1 MSSPSIR
8 HNHTQNGYSHGCTL
22 SQRDPNYHYQFSNLL
37 NPSCCITAETPTVDS
52 VDYTELVRPI
62 QSIKGYLQ
70 NKRINKLLK
79 YLKNHV
85 HIDCGNLINGKYL
98 PVDYLNQIITES
110 GKKHVIAAHD
120 LGGGKTEFN
129 KLVRDKYYGSCGAGL
144 SHRVALTNQIADRI
158 NAVSYEDIKAGKDG
172 KGAQYQRLSSTVHS
186 IGQLVGRDDCQQAFS
201 GVLALDE
208 TESVASEFLQSTI
221 KNEAQTLN
229 AIRQACEKSSL
240 TLAMDAH
247 AGLKTLA
254 LLNAA
259 GVPDDDILLIT
270 TGYQSLIGYRA
281 LIFTETDNNKTPVKT
296 NFFGSILD
304 DLAAE
309 LKVIVTSL
317 SKNALDEL
325 ERLVKSK
332 FGDVITYIKVTSD
345 TSSNSE
351 SRGLNADNYHVY
363 QLVMLSPSL
372 STGASFDK
380 DNADKSYCIVINA
393 RDTGTPY
400 DALQAM
406 LRDRKVKS
414 GEINI
419 YYQDLSQTLSNE
431 HKMALGWSAQKEHI
445 NQFVSTLSESDQQ
458 RFAVTRPHLNDTVDL
473 LRIVATEDA
482 AAKQD
487 FLPILESELTA
498 KGAEVIHCD
507 SSQLNNDTLTPQ
519 ERKEAKQAAK
529 AEELQAIS
537 NAPRLTDAERSYLI
551 DVRDSMEK
559 ADLVDLYGLD
569 DTAKKKAALTRHKIE
584 HETTIDLS
592 TLPPKEA
599 EKLIEKA
606 TDGDL
611 IPNLRE
617 WDIARATEVEL
628 KRVQK
633 AVLAGVHTSMIDSG
647 AFIEKLSSDRVAWV
661 DRGHYGKMLL
671 AAMGVSFDSDGMAVW
686 DGNPLITSKTL
697 KDRAARGGAWAQA
710 CSKSPMKVIK
720 CGLLPIDTMAVNL
733 KANLIEHTRKAAE
746 RYGIKWRKVRGS
758 DDYTIDAD
766 TMDAVIG
773 MVNSRK
779 ARGVD
784 AVAER
789 IRSYED
795 YIQRH
800 TPPNIAE
807 PPKETAKEKGL
818 VERVISDKITKGNNP
833 TWYRQQQRAI
843 NKNATPE
850 NIWNLN
856 SENNSNTNV
865 KTN

>member
-1 MSSPSIR
+1 MD
-8 HNHTQNGYSHGCTL
+8 NHPANILSLNTEYRYNVKFDRYNVNSNSKISHYV
-22 SQRDPNYHYQFSNLL
+22 SRNVPR
-37 NPSCCITAETPTVDS
+37 
-52 VDYTELVRPI
+52 LVT
-62 QSIKGYLQ
+62 
-70 NKRINKLLK
+70 LLK
-79 YLKNHV
+79 RLKNHV
-85 HIDCGNLINGKYL
+85 HIDCSALINGKYL
-98 PVDYLNQIITES
+98 PDERLNQIIANS
-110 GKKHVIAAHD
+110 GKKHVVVAHD
-120 LGGGKTEFN
+120 LGGGKTESN

-144 SHRVALTNQIADRI
+144 SHRVALTNQIANRI

-172 KGAQYQRLSSTVHS
+172 KGAQYQRLSSTIHS
-186 IGQLVGRDDCQQAFS
+186 IDKLIGRDDCQQAFS

-229 AIRQACEKSSL
+229 AVRQACEKSSL

-296 NFFGSILD
+296 NFLGSILD
-304 DLAAE
+304 DLAAN

-332 FGDVITYIKVTSD
+332 FGNVISYIKVTSD

-372 STGASFDK
+372 STGASFDR

-419 YYQDLSQTLSNE
+419 YYQNLSQSLSNE
-431 HKMALGWSAQKEHI
+431 HKMALEWSAREEHI
-445 NQFVSTLSESDQQ
+445 NQFVSTLSEPDKQ
-458 RFAVTRPHLNDTVDL
+458 RFAATRPHLDETINL
-473 LRIVATEDA
+473 LRVVATEDA

-487 FLPILESELTA
+487 FLQILESELTA

-507 SSQLNNDTLTPQ
+507 PSQLNNDTLTPK

-537 NAPRLTDAERSYLI
+537 NAPRLTDAERAYLT
-551 DVRDSMEK
+551 DVRESPEK
-559 ADLVDLYGLD
+559 ENLVELYGLD
-569 DTAKKKAALTRHKIE
+569 DTAKKKAALTRHQIE
-584 HETTIDLS
+584 RETTIDLS

-606 TDGDL
+606 TDGEL

-617 WDIARATEVEL
+617 WDIARATESDL

-633 AVLAGVHTSMIDSG
+633 AVLAGVHTSTVDAG
-647 AFIEKLSSDRVAWV
+647 AFTEKMSSDRVSWV
-661 DRGHYGKMLL
+661 ERGHYGKMLL
-671 AAMGVSFDSDGMAVW
+671 AAMGVSFDGNGMAVW
-686 DGNPLITSKTL
+686 DGNPLITPKTL
-697 KDRAARGGAWAQA
+697 KDSAARGGAWAQA

-720 CGLLPIDTMAVNL
+720 CGLLPIDTMAINL
-733 KANLIEHTRKAAE
+733 KSNLIEHTRKAAAC
-746 RYGIKWRKVRGS
+746 YGIKWRKVRGF
-758 DDYTIDAD
+758 DDYIIDAD
-766 TMDAVIG
+766 SMNAVIS
-773 MVNSRK
+773 MVNNRK

-789 IRSYED
+789 IRSYND

-800 TPPNIAE
+800 TPPSIAE

-818 VERVISDKITKGNNP
+818 VECVVSNKITKGNNP
-833 TWYRQQQRAI
+833 TWYRKQQWI
-843 NKNATPE
+843 LIKNSTPE
-850 NIWNLN
+850 NLWNLKRKNNRN
-856 SENNSNTNV
+856 SDV
-865 KTN
+865 KTINGGGGDHLTPPQTKYMIFNKKHDL

>member
-1 MSSPSIR
+1 MSSPFTKHKYTDS
-8 HNHTQNGYSHGCTL
+8 GYIHGCTL
-22 SQRDPNYHYQFSNLL
+22 SHRNRNYKDCQG
-37 NPSCCITAETPTVDS
+37 TETPTVDS
-52 VDYTELVRPI
+52 ADYTKLVRPI
-62 QSIKGYLQ
+62 QSPNVPRSIPRGGIRLQ
-70 NKRINKLLK
+70 KLLK
-79 YLKNHV
+79 ILKNHI
-85 HIDCGNLINGKYL
+85 HITTNDLVGGKY
-98 PVDYLNQIITES
+98 PHVDHVSQIIANS
-110 GKKHVIAAHD
+110 GKKHVVVAHD

-144 SHRVALTNQIADRI
+144 SHRVALTNQIANRI

-186 IGQLVGRDDCQQAFS
+186 IDKLVGRDDCQQAFS

-208 TESVASEFLQSTI
+208 TESVASEFLQTTI

-247 AGLKTLA
+247 AGLKSLA

-259 GVPDDDILLIT
+259 GVPNDDILLIT
-270 TGYQSLIGYRA
+270 TGYQSLVGYRA
-281 LIFTETDNNKTPVKT
+281 LIYKESDNNKTPVKT
-296 NFFGSILD
+296 NFLGSILD
-304 DLAAE
+304 DLAAD

-332 FGDVITYIKVTSD
+332 FGDVISYIKVTSD
-345 TSSNSE
+345 TSANSE
-351 SRGLNADNYHVY
+351 SRALNADNYHAY

-380 DNADKSYCIVINA
+380 NNADKSYCIVINA

-431 HKMALGWSAQKEHI
+431 HKMALEWSTQKDHI
-445 NQFVSTLSESDQQ
+445 DNFISTLSESDQQ
-458 RFAVTRPHLNDTVDL
+458 RFAATRPHLDETVNL
-473 LRIVATEDA
+473 LRVVATEDA

-487 FLPILESELTA
+487 FLQILESELTA

-507 SSQLNNDTLTPQ
+507 PSQLNNDTLTPQ

-529 AEELQAIS
+529 AEELQAIID
-537 NAPRLTDAERSYLI
+537 APRLTANERIYITSI
-551 DVRDSMEK
+551 SDTIEK
-559 ADLVDLYGLD
+559 ADAIDQYGLHD
-569 DTAKKKAALTRHKIE
+569 EPKKKAALTRYKIE
-584 HETTIDLS
+584 HETTIDL
-592 TLPPKEA
+592 TALPPKQA
-599 EKLIEKA
+599 EKLIAKA
-606 TDGDL
+606 TDGEL
-611 IPNLRE
+611 IHNLRE
-617 WDIARATEVEL
+617 WDIARATEYEL

-633 AVLAGVHTSMIDSG
+633 AVLAGVHTSTIDTG
-647 AFIEKLSSDRVAWV
+647 AFTEKLSSDRVTWV

-671 AAMGVSFDSDGMAVW
+671 AAMGVNFDSNGMAVW
-686 DGNPLITSKTL
+686 DGNPLITAKTL
-697 KDRAARGGAWAQA
+697 KSNGGAWYQA
-710 CSKSPMKVIK
+710 CNKTPMKVIK

-733 KANLIEHTRKAAE
+733 KSNLLEHTRKAAE

-758 DDYTIDAD
+758 DDYAIDAD
-766 TMDAVIG
+766 SMDAVIG

-789 IRSYED
+789 IRSYDD

-833 TWYRQQQRAI
+833 TWYRKQQRAI
-843 NKNATPE
+843 KENATSE
-850 NIWNLN
+850 ELWNLDFK
-856 SENNSNTNV
+856 NNRNQDV

>member
-1 MSSPSIR
+1 MSNPRAETHADSLNLASKGKTV
-8 HNHTQNGYSHGCTL
+8 HTL
-22 SQRDPNYHYQFSNLL
+22 SANTALNYLPESVNSELGNSNK
-37 NPSCCITAETPTVDS
+37 
-52 VDYTELVRPI
+52 LVRPI
-62 QSIKGYLQ
+62 QSPNVSRNVSRLDKVL
-70 NKRINKLLK
+70 KR
-79 YLKNHV
+79 LKNHT
-85 HIDCGNLINGKYL
+85 HIDCDNLINGKYL
-98 PVDYLNQIITES
+98 PVDYLNQIIAES
-110 GKKHVIAAHD
+110 GKKYVIAAHD

-158 NAVSYEDIKAGKDG
+158 NAISYEDIKSGKDG

-208 TESVASEFLQSTI
+208 TESVASEFLQATI

-304 DLAAE
+304 DLAAG

-332 FGDVITYIKVTSD
+332 FSDVISYIKVTSD

-351 SRGLNADNYHVY
+351 SRGLNADNYHAY

-431 HKMALGWSAQKEHI
+431 HEMALEWSAREEHI
-445 NQFVSTLSESDQQ
+445 NQFVSTLSEADQQ

-473 LRIVATEDA
+473 LRVVATEDA

-551 DVRDSMEK
+551 DVRDSVEK

-569 DTAKKKAALTRHKIE
+569 DTTKKKAALTRHKIE

-606 TDGDL
+606 IDGEL
-611 IPNLRE
+611 ITNLQE
-617 WDIARATEVEL
+617 WDIARATESDL

-633 AVLAGVHTSMIDSG
+633 AVLAGVHTSTIESG
-647 AFIEKLSSDRVAWV
+647 AFVEKLSSDRVAWV
-661 DRGHYGKMLL
+661 ERGHYGKMLL

-686 DGNPLITSKTL
+686 DGNALITL
-697 KDRAARGGAWAQA
+697 KALKSNGGAWYQA
-710 CSKSPMKVIK
+710 CNKYPMKVIK

-733 KANLIEHTRKAAE
+733 KANLIEYTRKAAE

-758 DDYTIDAD
+758 DDYVIDAG
-766 TMDAVIG
+766 TMIAVIT

-789 IRSYED
+789 IRSYDD

-800 TPPNIAE
+800 TPPSIAE

-843 NKNATPE
+843 NKDANPE
-850 NIWNLN
+850 NLWNLN
-856 SENNSNTNV
+856 SEINGNANVRTN
-865 KTN
+865 

>member
-1 MSSPSIR
+1 MD
-8 HNHTQNGYSHGCTL
+8 NHPTNILSLDVKKDNVKFDYYNVKFGRYNVNNNSKISHYVSRNVPRIGKLT
-22 SQRDPNYHYQFSNLL
+22 
-37 NPSCCITAETPTVDS
+37 
-52 VDYTELVRPI
+52 
-62 QSIKGYLQ
+62 
-70 NKRINKLLK
+70 KR
-79 YLKNHV
+79 LKNHA
-85 HIDCGNLINGKYL
+85 HIDCSALINGKYL
-98 PVDYLNQIITES
+98 PVDHLNQIITNS
-110 GKKHVIAAHD
+110 GKKHVVVAHD

-129 KLVRDKYYGSCGAGL
+129 KLVRDKYHHTCGAGL

-158 NAVSYEDIKAGKDG
+158 NAASYEDIKAGKDG
-172 KGAQYQRLSSTVHS
+172 KGTQYQRLSSTIHS
-186 IGQLVGRDDCQQAFS
+186 IDKLIGRNDCQQAFS

-229 AIRQACEKSSL
+229 AVRQACEKSSL

-270 TGYQSLIGYRA
+270 TGYQSLIGYRT

-296 NFFGSILD
+296 DFLGSILD
-304 DLAAE
+304 DLAAN

-332 FGDVITYIKVTSD
+332 FGDVISYIKVTSD
-345 TSSNSE
+345 TSSNST
-351 SRGLNADNYHVY
+351 SRALNADNYHVY

-372 STGASFDK
+372 STGASFDR

-419 YYQDLSQTLSNE
+419 YYQDLSQSLSNE
-431 HKMALGWSAQKEHI
+431 HKMALEWSAQEEHI
-445 NQFVSTLSESDQQ
+445 KQFVSTLSEPDKQ
-458 RFAVTRPHLNDTVDL
+458 RFAATRPHLDETINL
-473 LRIVATEDA
+473 LRVVATEDA
-482 AAKQD
+482 AAKQE
-487 FLPILESELTA
+487 FLSILEAELTA
-498 KGAEVIHCD
+498 KGAKVIHCD
-507 SSQLNNDTLTPQ
+507 PSQLNNDTLTPK

-537 NAPRLTDAERSYLI
+537 NAPRLTDAERAYLT
-551 DVRDSMEK
+551 DVRESPEK
-559 ADLVDLYGLD
+559 EDLVELYGLD

-584 HETTIDLS
+584 RETTIDLS

-606 TDGDL
+606 TDGEL
-611 IPNLRE
+611 ITNLRE
-617 WDIARATEVEL
+617 WDIARATKSDL
-628 KRVQK
+628 KRVQG
-633 AVLAGVHTSMIDSG
+633 AVLAGVHTSTIDAG
-647 AFIEKLSSDRVAWV
+647 AFTEKLSSDRVAWV

-671 AAMGVSFDSDGMAVW
+671 AAMGVSFDGDGMAVW

-720 CGLLPIDTMAVNL
+720 CGLLPIDTMAANL

-784 AVAER
+784 AVKER
-789 IRSYED
+789 IRSYEN

-818 VERVISDKITKGNNP
+818 VECVISDKITKGHNP
-833 TWYRQQQRAI
+833 TWYRKQQWALI
-843 NKNATPE
+843 KNETPE
-850 NIWNLN
+850 NLWNLN
-856 SENNSNTNV
+856 RKNNSNTNV